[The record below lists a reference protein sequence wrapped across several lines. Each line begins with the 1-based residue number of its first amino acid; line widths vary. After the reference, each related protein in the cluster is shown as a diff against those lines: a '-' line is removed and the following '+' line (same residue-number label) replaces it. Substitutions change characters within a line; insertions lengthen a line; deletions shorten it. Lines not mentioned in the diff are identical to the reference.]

1 MGHTTGIGFTD
12 MRIVIALGGN
22 ALIRRG
28 EALTVA
34 TQREHLAA
42 AAQALAP
49 LAREHELVIT
59 HGSGPQVGL
68 LALQAAAYASQQ
80 PGSAPPL
87 DVLDAESEG
96 MIGYLIEQ
104 ALANAMPDKRVATLL
119 TQIEVDPADPA
130 FAAPSKPIGP
140 WYGATQAERIARS
153 HGWSFTRDGKQ
164 WRRVVASPRPRRV
177 LELGVIRLLL
187 EAGVTVVCGGGGGI
201 PVRQHLGRLFGVEA
215 VIDKD
220 HASGLLARQLDAD
233 LLLLLTDV
241 PAVAR
246 DWGEPIAQWL
256 HEATPASLSA
266 LSLPAGSMG
275 PKVQAAVEFVEAT
288 ARRAAIGALG
298 DASALVAGTAGTQV
312 RPDVHADLIEA
323 PSQWRLVV
331 EP

>member
-1 MGHTTGIGFTD
+1 MSGND
-12 MRIVIALGGN
+12 APRLRIVIALGGN

-28 EALTVA
+28 EAPTVA
-34 TQREHLAA
+34 TQRDRLAA
-42 AAQALAP
+42 AAQTLAP
-49 LAREHELVIT
+49 LARQHELVIT
-59 HGSGPQVGL
+59 HGNGPQVGL
-68 LALQAAAYASQQ
+68 LALQAAAYAAQQ

-87 DVLDAESEG
+87 DVLDAQSEG

-104 ALANAMPDKRVATLL
+104 ALANATPDRRFATLL
-119 TQIEVDPADPA
+119 TQVEVDPADPA

-140 WYGATQAERIARS
+140 PYGAAQAERMARS
-153 HGWSFTRDGKQ
+153 HGWSFARDGKS
-164 WRRVVASPRPRRV
+164 WRRVVASPRPLRV
-177 LELGVIRLLL
+177 LELGVIGLLL

-201 PVRQHLGRLFGVEA
+201 PVRQQHGRLFGVEA

-246 DWGEPIAQWL
+246 DWGEPVAQWL
-256 HEATPASLSA
+256 HDATPASLSA
-266 LSLPAGSMG
+266 LGLPAGSMG
-275 PKVQAAVEFVEAT
+275 PKVQAAIEFVEAT
-288 ARRAAIGALG
+288 GRRAAIGALD

-312 RPDVHADLIEA
+312 HPDAHADLIEA

>member
-1 MGHTTGIGFTD
+1 V
-12 MRIVIALGGN
+12 RIVAALGGN

-28 EALTVA
+28 EPVTVA
-34 TQREHLAA
+34 AQRANLAL

-49 LAREHELVIT
+49 LAREHELVVS

-68 LALQAAAYASQQ
+68 LALQSAAYASQQ
-80 PGSAPPL
+80 PGTAPPL

-104 ALANAMPDKRVATLL
+104 ALANALPDERVATLL
-119 TQIEVDPADPA
+119 TQIEVDAGDPA
-130 FAAPSKPIGP
+130 FAAPSQPIGP
-140 WYGATQAERIARS
+140 LYGAAQAERVGRS
-153 HGWSFTRDGKQ
+153 HGWPFVRDGRH
-164 WRRVVASPRPRRV
+164 WRRVVASPRPQRV

-187 EAGVTVVCGGGGGI
+187 EQGITVVCAGGI
-201 PVRQHLGRLFGVEA
+201 PVQQRHGRYFGVEA

-241 PAVAR
+241 PGVAR
-246 DWGEPIAQWL
+246 DYGEPIAQWL
-256 HEATPASLSA
+256 HDATPASLTA

-275 PKVQAAVEFVEAT
+275 PKAQAAVEFVEAT
-288 ARRAAIGALG
+288 GRRAAIGRL
-298 DASALVAGTAGTQV
+298 DDVSALVAGTAGTQV
-312 RPDVHADLIEA
+312 RPDAHADLVEA

>member
-1 MGHTTGIGFTD
+1 MNGAGAID
-12 MRIVIALGGN
+12 VRIVAALGGN

-28 EALTVA
+28 EPLTVA
-34 TQREHLAA
+34 TQRDHLAA

-49 LAREHELVIT
+49 LAREHALVIT

-68 LALQAAAYASQQ
+68 LALQAAAYATRQ
-80 PGSAPPL
+80 PGTAPPL

-104 ALANAMPDKRVATLL
+104 ALANALPDKRVATLL
-119 TQIEVDPADPA
+119 TQIEVDPGDAA

-140 WYGATQAERIARS
+140 PYGAAQAERIAHS
-153 HGWSFTRDGKQ
+153 HGWQFARDGKH
-164 WRRVVASPRPRRV
+164 WRRVVASPRPLRV

-187 EAGVTVVCGGGGGI
+187 DADITVVCGGGGGI
-201 PVRQHLGRLFGVEA
+201 PVQQRHGRYYGVEA

-220 HASGLLARQLDAD
+220 HASGLLARELDAD

-241 PAVAR
+241 PGVAR

-256 HEATPASLSA
+256 HDATPASLAA
-266 LSLPAGSMG
+266 LSLPDGSMG

-288 ARRAAIGALG
+288 GRRAAIGRLDDAAAL
-298 DASALVAGTAGTQV
+298 LAGTAGTQV
-312 RPDVHADLIEA
+312 RPDAHADLIEA